1 MAGSYSTKFDAFSDE
16 KNPYRARGFCGT
28 LNRGKTQAIRSEYIE
43 DFLPFIKKAQVA
55 WIDFIVE
62 DFDKDAAKTAAKLGF
77 TDVLVGSLLK
87 NIRSGYEDFD
97 TEMGLLLPAIHVK
110 GFDVRL
116 EPQLILIRK
125 NLILTLHTR
134 ETTRFSHIRRYSET
148 FMKKLPGR
156 MPQNDKLT
164 MVLIRIID
172 ESNSRNFEHLQEIEE
187 SGDSLSQDLSNSKTS
202 RVVIGDKIYQMKH
215 AVIVYL
221 SGLWATGDALSSL
234 RYGDASLITDDSHI
248 LDRIGGLVSEVHAQ
262 ISLAEHL
269 SDVLASGLE
278 VLQSIYNNQLQILN
292 NRLAMLVAYLTII
305 GTALLVPNT
314 IATVMGN
321 GMFHFSEA
329 DEGWY
334 VALIIISTVFA
345 TILSWWVVDRM
356 GLLPKKPDSADAEPG
371 DGVEQKSK
379 K

>member
-1 MAGSYSTKFDAFSDE
+1 MTKSQVPRYDAFTDE

-28 LNRGKTQAIRSEYIE
+28 ISNGKTQSIRSEYIE
-43 DFLPFIKKAQVA
+43 DFTPFLKRAQIA
-55 WIDFIVE
+55 WVDYIVE
-62 DFDKDAAKTAAKLGF
+62 DFGKDAAKVAQKVGF
-77 TDVLVGSLLK
+77 SELLVKALLK
-87 NIRSGYEDFD
+87 NIRSGYEDFES
-97 TEMGLLLPAIHVK
+97 EMGLLLPAIHVH
-110 GFDVRL
+110 GFDVAL

-148 FMKKLPGR
+148 FMKKLKKS
-156 MPQNDKLT
+156 MKHNDKLT

-172 ESNSRNFEHLQEIEE
+172 ESNSKNFEHLQEIEE
-187 SGDSLSQDLSNSKTS
+187 SGDSLSHDLSDS
-202 RVVIGDKIYQMKH
+202 RISRAIIGEKIYQMKH
-215 AVIVYL
+215 ALIIYL
-221 SGLWATGDALSSL
+221 SGLWATADALSSL
-234 RYGDASLITDDSHI
+234 RHGDALLITDDPRI
-248 LDRIGGLVSEVHAQ
+248 LDRISGLINEVHAQ

-269 SDVLASGLE
+269 SDVLASGME

-321 GMFHFSEA
+321 GMFHFTEM

-334 VALIIISTVFA
+334 IALILASTVVA
-345 TILSWWVVDRM
+345 TVLSWWVVDRM
-356 GLLPKKPDSADAEPG
+356 GLLPKKPDAPEP
-371 DGVEQKSK
+371 SK
-379 K
+379 

>member
-1 MAGSYSTKFDAFSDE
+1 MAHGHSHASAPSTRYDAFSDE
-16 KNPYRARGFCGT
+16 KNPYRARGFFGSIT
-28 LNRGKTQAIRSEYIE
+28 NGKTQSIRSEYIE
-43 DFLPFIKKAQVA
+43 DFYPFIKKANIA
-55 WIDFIVE
+55 WVDYIVE
-62 DFDKDAAKTAAKLGF
+62 DFDKGAVATAQKMGF
-77 TDVLVGSLLK
+77 SEGLVNALLK
-87 NIRSGYEDFD
+87 SVRSGYEDFE

-110 GFDVRL
+110 GFDVIL

-134 ETTRFSHIRRYSET
+134 ETTRFSHIRRYSES
-148 FMKKLPGR
+148 FMKKLPPA
-156 MPQNDKLT
+156 MAQNDKIT
-164 MVLIRIID
+164 MILIRIID

-187 SGDSLSQDLSNSKTS
+187 SGDTLSHDLSNSQIS
-202 RVVIGDKIYQMKH
+202 RTLIGNKIYQMKH
-215 AVIVYL
+215 ALIVYL
-221 SGLWATGDALSSL
+221 SGLWATADALNSL
-234 RYGDASLITDDSHI
+234 RYGDATLIADDPKI
-248 LDRIGGLVSEVHAQ
+248 LDRLSGLVNEVHAQ

-321 GMFHFSEA
+321 GMFRFGEA

-334 VALIIISTVFA
+334 IGLIIASTIIATFISW
-345 TILSWWVVDRM
+345 LVVDRM
-356 GLLPKKPDSADAEPG
+356 GLLPKKPDMPEAE
-371 DGVEQKSK
+371 
-379 K
+379 